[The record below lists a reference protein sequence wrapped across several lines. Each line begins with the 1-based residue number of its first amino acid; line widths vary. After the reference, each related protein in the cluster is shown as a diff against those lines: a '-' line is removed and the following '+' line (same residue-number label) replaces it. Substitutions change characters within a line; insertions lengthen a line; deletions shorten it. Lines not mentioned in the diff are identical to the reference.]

1 MYVSAY
7 EQFGGERGVQQLV
20 DAFYDLV
27 YADPILLPLFPED
40 QDRVKQHQFEFLTQ
54 LLGGPK
60 LYSERRG
67 GGNLAMIHHE
77 HPISETHA
85 GHWLGCM
92 EQALKTVDA
101 PESIKRQLFQR
112 LIMSSSN
119 VIRVCSHHFE

>member
-1 MYVSAY
+1 MSSY
-7 EQFGGERGVQQLV
+7 EQFGGEVGVRQLV

-27 YADPILLPLFPED
+27 YDDPVLRPLFPDD
-40 QDRVKQHQFEFLTQ
+40 QDRVKQRQFEFLSQ

-60 LYSERRG
+60 LYTERHG
-67 GGNLAMIHHE
+67 GGNLAMIHMS

-92 EQALKTVDA
+92 EQALRTVNA
-101 PESIKRQLFQR
+101 PEPIKRDLFNR

-119 VIRVCSHHFE
+119 VVRVCSHHF

>member
-85 GHWLGCM
+85 GITVLF
-92 EQALKTVDA
+92 LVRKTNSL
-101 PESIKRQLFQR
+101 SI
-112 LIMSSSN
+112 
-119 VIRVCSHHFE
+119 